1 MAVRFKN
8 KQSGL
13 YAGIREASTEPGP
26 QLLQWHRADDGSQ
39 VFEVISQRTP
49 QNRDNDYYV
58 IQNVHSG
65 LYVGVR
71 EASRDNGK
79 DLLQWTSA
87 NDGSQYWRFISKGNG
102 TTMIQNAHI
111 SGKVWA
117 ILNAS
122 TSPGELII
130 QWDFIGNSDQLWYIE
145 QA

>member
-49 QNRDNDYYV
+49 QNPDNRYSR
-58 IQNVHSG
+58 IQNVKSG

-71 EASRDNGK
+71 EASLNNGA
-79 DLLQWTSA
+79 DLLQWTGA
-87 NDGSQYWRFISKGNG
+87 NDGSQYWYLIDKGNG
-102 TTMIQNAHI
+102 YCLIQNAHSSKMWGI
-111 SGKVWA
+111 FNGST
-117 ILNAS
+117 NA
-122 TSPGELII
+122 GEVVI
-130 QWDFIGNSDQLWYIE
+130 QWDSSGGDDQLWYLE
-145 QA
+145 AA